1 MKTNATYWPF
11 DSNDETLVIM
21 EESNEL
27 VENNSG
33 YPAFNVNDN
42 YELPAEKKTVYVAD
56 WQLIEN

>member
-1 MKTNATYWPF
+1 
-11 DSNDETLVIM
+11 M